1 MTKGKVDMPAI
12 QRVAVL
18 GFSLLLFAV
27 SQQANAQQKIEFKF
41 DLKDIFKTDNTTGK
55 PAPKPAG
62 ETPVPQEPSLPAGI
76 VEANQTGQQGSI
88 DARSKPLSAQIEYSP
103 IVATQLGEPVA
114 NLLSKHTRRYFKN
127 GAGIDTY
134 EFLRFTDYLA
144 DSTLFP
150 EVDKSQ
156 SNPGCENQRIGAKR
170 NLACD
175 RVIRSMNNKIKIL
188 RNTGEFLKTVR
199 PGQDSR
205 FDQHMSALIGVAFEI
220 GSDQLFNYKID
231 LGKAVAW
238 YESALNIDQCTNW
251 GTSRSYSCNKGRY
264 LARARLGF
272 MCIAG
277 HACTSDL
284 EGNKEAWQRRGVE
297 LIGSLVDEVKRWDA
311 AGGDINHELLDYV
324 HYFAIFIPAE
334 IQFKL
339 ANIRARKIR
348 DLFVTRGTVRPHP
361 DWITYTSANESYMGV
376 PCVPEPSKANQS
388 KWNSREFDS
397 ISPKALGGAWVAVG
411 IDIDWLTFSALA
423 GYEPAVTQVKNSAVY
438 YDTEQKAHT
447 SLTVEMEKEYIAKI
461 NAAWEKEL
469 AGRLRD
475 WRRGLKPN
483 VNVRWADGEA
493 AEFTVA
499 KVTGGQAIS
508 ILYER
513 DVCVAGTNYH
523 NRYGAIVDS
532 ECDKWR
538 KENFRYQADISKLLP
553 MGYDGNGI
561 PVNSGGAVWIGNS
574 RKVVD
579 GQLIEV
585 AVNNCGITRNLQALW
600 NKKYGM
606 Q

>member
-12 QRVAVL
+12 QRVAVV

-27 SQQANAQQKIEFKF
+27 SQQANAQQKFEFKF
-41 DLKDIFKTDNTTGK
+41 DLKDIFKADNTTGK
-55 PAPKPAG
+55 PAQKPAE
-62 ETPVPQEPSLPAGI
+62 ETPVPQEPSPPAGI
-76 VEANQTGQQGSI
+76 VETTQTGQHGSV
-88 DARSKPLSAQIEYSP
+88 DTRSKPLSTQNEYSP
-103 IVATQLGEPVA
+103 TVATQLGEPVA
-114 NLLSKHTRRYFKN
+114 NLLSKQAKRYFRS
-127 GAGIDTY
+127 GAGIDYY
-134 EFLRFTDYLA
+134 EFNRFTDYFA

-150 EVDKSQ
+150 EVDKSK
-156 SNPGCENQRIGAKR
+156 SSPACDNQRIGAKR

-175 RVIRSMNNKIKIL
+175 RVIRNMNTKNKIL
-188 RNTGEFLKTVR
+188 RNTGEFLKTVQ

-205 FDQHMSALIGVAFEI
+205 FDQHMTALVGVAFET
-220 GSDQLFNYKID
+220 GSSELFDRKID
-231 LGKAVAW
+231 LRKAVAW

-297 LIGSLVDEVKRWDA
+297 LIGSLVDEVKQWDA

-376 PCVPEPSKANQS
+376 PCVPEPSKANES
-388 KWNSREFDS
+388 KWNSREFDA
-397 ISPKALGGAWVAVG
+397 ISPKALGWGWIATG
-411 IDIDWLTFSALA
+411 MEYDWLTLSALA
-423 GYEPAVTQVKNSAVY
+423 GYEPAVIQVKNSTTY
-438 YDTEQKAHT
+438 YDAVQREHRSPTIDAEREYVA
-447 SLTVEMEKEYIAKI
+447 SL
-461 NAAWEKEL
+461 NALWEKEL

-493 AEFTVA
+493 AEFTVG
-499 KVTGGQAIS
+499 KVAGGQAIS

-513 DVCVAGTNYH
+513 DVCVAGTNYY
-523 NRYGAIVDS
+523 RGGAIMDS
-532 ECDKWR
+532 ECHKWR

-561 PVNSGGAVWIGNS
+561 PVNSGGAAWIGNS